1 MISLESSS
9 SATSSTPSTIRVAIA
24 DDYAIVRIGLTSAL
38 SQQSGID
45 VCAQARDGDEALLLM
60 QQQPIDV
67 LLLDITMP
75 GMACLDV
82 LQHLRK
88 QPRRPRVLLLVDQ
101 IEIETAMLMLKS
113 GANGCMLKGEDPLMI
128 IDAVRTVAGGETW
141 ISPNLMTTIVH
152 FMLHNPIKSILD
164 SLSQREIEI
173 LQQLSAGKGNTCIS
187 KALNISPRTVR
198 FHLRN
203 MCDKLNMSRTE
214 VMAWGIQH
222 YTSVSS
228 VSRPGGVDLQKTS

>member
-1 MISLESSS
+1 MISLETSS
-9 SATSSTPSTIRVAIA
+9 SAASAVSSSIRVAIA

-38 SQQSGID
+38 SQQHDIE
-45 VCAQARDGDEALLLM
+45 VCGQARDGDEALALM
-60 QQQPIDV
+60 QRQPADV
-67 LLLDITMP
+67 LLLDTHMP
-75 GMACLDV
+75 GLPCIEF
-82 LQHLRK
+82 LQQLSK
-88 QPRRPRVLLLVDQ
+88 QSRPPRVLLLVDQ

-113 GANGCMLKGEDPLMI
+113 GASGCMLKAEDPLMI
-128 IDAVRTVAGGETW
+128 IDAVRALACGETW
-141 ISPNLMTTIVH
+141 ISPNLMTTIVN
-152 FMLHNPIKSILD
+152 FMLHNPVKPLLD

-222 YTSVSS
+222 SNSVSS
-228 VSRPGGVDLQKTS
+228 ATRPRGVDLQKTS